1 MTFARRCGLAV
12 AVLSSALCAAT
23 GTCGLSAHAHAQ
35 APAQE
40 PAGAPE
46 PVASPPR
53 VVSLPPIEIAP
64 EVELPADGRVEVR
77 VLVAPDG
84 SATIERCAASEAV
97 CAQIEAAMH
106 AARFRPAQRG
116 GVAIAARVQLALVIA
131 RAPEPNASGATTVEP
146 ASAEPAAT
154 ANAPV
159 ANAPAQTAA
168 AGESQYELGAKAH
181 TVPPQPGMRRL
192 ELAEMRDLPGAFGD
206 PFRAVDILP
215 GVVPVLSGLPYFYVR
230 GAPPAG
236 TLFIYDDIP
245 MPTLYHLAIL
255 PAVIHPRMVGPI
267 RLYSGVAPARYGRL
281 TGGVVVG
288 EGPELPDGNTHA
300 EAELRLL
307 DVSAYLQTPAL
318 GGTLTSA
325 VRYGYP
331 ALLLSVFSPEVDLQY
346 WDYQL
351 RYTGDTS
358 ARVRFD
364 LVALG
369 SYDAVRF
376 AKEPDNNVTIMFHR
390 IEPRVIVRDGST
402 EYGAAMLL
410 GFDQSTLGAEFSL
423 QSMRLGPRAWYEHR
437 YSDAVKL
444 RLSADMV
451 GITGY
456 FHSIQTG
463 DMGGGQV
470 RDKLVGDV
478 PARSLWGVQAELAL
492 RPSQL
497 LELQLGARADAWLQ
511 GAGAEAVLDPRA
523 RVILHVAPELDLH
536 VAGGVVHQPAVFY
549 IPLPGI
555 VDVAIDNGLQGA
567 VQSEAGIGWD
577 TPLDFRAELQL
588 FLHHYDN
595 LVFTD
600 AITLRDSLETVCET
614 IGCPDGVQ
622 VPDRIS
628 GYSYGAE
635 LFLRRP
641 FTQRLSGM
649 ISYTLAWSAVDD
661 VAGLPYTPTWDV
673 RHVLNLVLQWN
684 MGEGFSSG
692 ARFSLR
698 SGKLHGEFVIDEQ
711 LKLAREERRM
721 PMFER
726 LDLELAYAWTTWWGR
741 MRVALEWFNATFSR
755 EPSEIICSGEPRRCR
770 VEYLPAIALPNLGV
784 RGEI

>member
-1 MTFARRCGLAV
+1 MTFVRRCKLAA
-12 AVLSSALCAAT
+12 AVLSSMLGAAVP
-23 GTCGLSAHAHAQ
+23 AARAHAQ
-35 APAQE
+35 APE
-40 PAGAPE
+40 PASGERAQPL
-46 PVASPPR
+46 ASPPR
-53 VVSLPPIEIAP
+53 VLSLPPVEVAP
-64 EVELPADGRVEVR
+64 DVALPPDGRVEVR
-77 VLVAPDG
+77 VLVAADG
-84 SATIERCAASEAV
+84 SATIETCAASEAV

-106 AARFRPAQRG
+106 AARFRPAMRG
-116 GVAIAARVQLALVIA
+116 DEPIASRVQLALALA
-131 RAPEPNASGATTVEP
+131 RA
-146 ASAEPAAT
+146 AEPAA
-154 ANAPV
+154 AEPAAAQAAMPGR
-159 ANAPAQTAA
+159 APAA
-168 AGESQYELGAKAH
+168 ESSPYELSAQARI
-181 TVPPQPGMRRL
+181 VPPQPGMRRL

-206 PFRAVDILP
+206 PFRAVEVLP
-215 GVVPVLSGLPYFYVR
+215 GIVPVLSGLPYFYVR

-236 TLFIYDDIP
+236 TLYIYDDIP
-245 MPTLYHLAIL
+245 VPTLYHLAIG

-307 DVSAYLQTPAL
+307 DVSAYLQTPAF

-331 ALLLSVFSPEVDLQY
+331 GLLLSVFSPEVDLQY
-346 WDYQL
+346 WDYEL
-351 RYTGDTS
+351 RYSGDRS
-358 ARVRFD
+358 QRVRFD

-369 SYDAVRF
+369 SYDAIRF
-376 AKEPDNNVTIMFHR
+376 SKEPENDVTITFHR
-390 IEPRVIVRDGST
+390 LEPRVIVRDGGT
-402 EYGAAMLL
+402 EYGAALLL
-410 GFDQSTLGAEFSL
+410 GYDESTLGSEFSL
-423 QSMRLGPRAWYEHR
+423 RSMRVGPRAWLEHR

-444 RLSADMV
+444 RLSGDLI

-456 FHSIQTG
+456 FTSAQAA
-463 DMGGGQV
+463 DESGGQV

-478 PARSLWGVQAELAL
+478 PARSLWGLQAELGL
-492 RPSQL
+492 RPSQRV
-497 LELQLGARADAWLQ
+497 ELQLGARADAWLQ

-523 RVILHVAPELDLH
+523 RVILHARPDLDLH

-555 VDVAIDNGLQGA
+555 VDVAIDNGLQA
-567 VQSEAGIGWD
+567 AIQSEAGVGWD
-577 TPLDFRAELQL
+577 TPLDIRAELQL

-600 AITLRDSLETVCET
+600 AITLRDSLEMVCET
-614 IGCPDGVQ
+614 IGCPNGVE
-622 VPDRIS
+622 VPDRIG

-641 FTQRLSGM
+641 ITQRLAG
-649 ISYTLAWSAVDD
+649 IVSYTLAWSSVDD

-673 RHVLNLVLQWN
+673 RHVMNLVLQWN
-684 MGEGFSSG
+684 MGAGFSSG

-698 SGKLHGEFVIDEQ
+698 SGKLHGEFVIDDQ
-711 LKLAREERRM
+711 LKLARDERRM

-726 LDLELAYAWTTWWGR
+726 LDLELAYAWSTWWGR
-741 MRVALEWFNATFSR
+741 MRVALEWFNATLAR
-755 EPSEIICSGEPRRCR
+755 EPAEIICTGQPRRCK
-770 VEYLPAIALPNLGV
+770 VEYLPAIFLPNLGV